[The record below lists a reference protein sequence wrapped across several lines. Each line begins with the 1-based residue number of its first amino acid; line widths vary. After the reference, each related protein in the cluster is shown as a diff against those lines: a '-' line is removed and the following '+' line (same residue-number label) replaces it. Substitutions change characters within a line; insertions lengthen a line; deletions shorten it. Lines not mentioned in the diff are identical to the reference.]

1 MSGTLVF
8 SIVLAFAV
16 FIVISRSLRIV
27 PQKQAWLVERLGRYR
42 MTLSA
47 GLHLLMPFVDRVAYK
62 QNLKEVVIDV
72 PPQQCIT
79 RDNIIVDVDGLLY
92 LQVVDPVKASY
103 GIADYLFACVQLAQT
118 TLRSEIGKLE
128 LDRTFEERSVIN
140 SAICAEVDK
149 ASDPW
154 GVKVTRYE
162 IKTIKPPA
170 SVLDAMEKQMRA
182 EREKRALIAESEGER
197 QSRINRADGE
207 KQEAIALSE
216 GEMQRR
222 VNEASGHAE
231 EIRLVAQATADG
243 IRTIADAIGNN
254 VNGRDAVNLRLA
266 EQYIKEFGNLAKKG
280 NTMILPA
287 DLANVSGFVR
297 AALEV
302 LKTKESE

>member
-1 MSGTLVF
+1 MYLRQTRMLGDVF
-8 SIVLAFAV
+8 
-16 FIVISRSLRIV
+16 LRDGAD
-27 PQKQAWLVERLGRYR
+27 PADQGRDE
-42 MTLSA
+42 A
-47 GLHLLMPFVDRVAYK
+47 
-62 QNLKEVVIDV
+62 
-72 PPQQCIT
+72 
-79 RDNIIVDVDGLLY
+79 
-92 LQVVDPVKASY
+92 
-103 GIADYLFACVQLAQT
+103 
-118 TLRSEIGKLE
+118 
-128 LDRTFEERSVIN
+128 
-140 SAICAEVDK
+140 
-149 ASDPW
+149 
-154 GVKVTRYE
+154 
-162 IKTIKPPA
+162 
-170 SVLDAMEKQMRA
+170 
-182 EREKRALIAESEGER
+182 
-197 QSRINRADGE
+197 RADGE